1 LAASGAAPV
10 WVTVCMTGSLPRQGD
25 SSRTAR
31 HVILRS
37 VHPSQRPEDSNG
49 SPVEQPFLSAPPM
62 RYQNAYV
69 WLLLLSS
76 VDVIFTW
83 HILRRGGL
91 ELNPVA
97 KLIIDKW
104 ELPGAIAFKFAL
116 VMFVIVSS
124 EIVGRQR
131 DKWGR
136 GLIYSAV
143 GIALFPVA
151 WSLVLLSMN
160 GFLTRPIDPGDL

>member
-1 LAASGAAPV
+1 
-10 WVTVCMTGSLPRQGD
+10 
-25 SSRTAR
+25 
-31 HVILRS
+31 

-49 SPVEQPFLSAPPM
+49 SPDEQPFLSAPPM

-91 ELNPVA
+91 ELNPIA

-124 EIVGRQR
+124 EIVGRKR

-151 WSLVLLSMN
+151 WSLVLLSMH
-160 GFLTRPIDPGDL
+160 GFLTRPIDSGDL